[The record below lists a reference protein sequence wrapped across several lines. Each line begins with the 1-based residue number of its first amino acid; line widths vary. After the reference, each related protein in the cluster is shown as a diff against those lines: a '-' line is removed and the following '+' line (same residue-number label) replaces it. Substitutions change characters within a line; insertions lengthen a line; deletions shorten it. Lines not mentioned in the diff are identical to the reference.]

1 MPWMG
6 ISSQCIRYVSKKRN
20 LIGNAAIMH
29 INQISFNNLFSF
41 KLQVMAKVEEL
52 NKSMGPAYRIAD
64 QVKDIKRL
72 LDLFENAM
80 NEK

>member
-1 MPWMG
+1 
-6 ISSQCIRYVSKKRN
+6 
-20 LIGNAAIMH
+20 MH

-72 LDLFENAM
+72 LDLFENALSA
-80 NEK
+80 K

>member
-1 MPWMG
+1 
-6 ISSQCIRYVSKKRN
+6 
-20 LIGNAAIMH
+20 
-29 INQISFNNLFSF
+29 
-41 KLQVMAKVEEL
+41 MAKVEEL

-80 NEK
+80 NAK

>member
-1 MPWMG
+1 M
-6 ISSQCIRYVSKKRN
+6 QQLK
-20 LIGNAAIMH
+20 LH

-64 QVKDIKRL
+64 QVKDIKKL
-72 LDLFENAM
+72 HLEVESKN
-80 NEK
+80 